1 MKCPM
6 CGAEGKGRKAFT
18 VCSVNNYGVQ
28 RIQCQAC
35 KGMLYAGT
43 PINEA
48 DPDVV
53 DQGGHDSD
61 PTYVLD
67 GAVVQRLDRIVEL
80 LGQIN
85 ERLRGGA

>member
-1 MKCPM
+1 MKCPA
-6 CGAEGKGRKAFT
+6 CGAEGNGRKAFL
-18 VCSVNNYGVQ
+18 VLSVANGVQ
-28 RIQCQAC
+28 HIRCQAC
-35 KGMLYAGT
+35 RQMLYAGT
-43 PINEA
+43 PLNES

-80 LGQIN
+80 LGQIS

>member
-1 MKCPM
+1 MKCPA
-6 CGAEGKGRKAFT
+6 CGVEGKGRKAFT
-18 VCSVNNYGVQ
+18 VLRVLNGVQ
-28 RIQCQAC
+28 DIQCQAC
-35 KGMLYAGT
+35 KAMLHAGT
-43 PINEA
+43 PLNEH

-80 LGQIN
+80 LGQIS
-85 ERLRGGA
+85 ERLRT